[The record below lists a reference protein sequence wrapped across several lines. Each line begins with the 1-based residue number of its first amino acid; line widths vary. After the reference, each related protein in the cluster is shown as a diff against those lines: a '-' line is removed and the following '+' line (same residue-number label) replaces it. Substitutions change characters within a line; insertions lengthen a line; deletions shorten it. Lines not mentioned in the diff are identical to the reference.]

1 MKDERDIDGSQT
13 PIPIKIVLDK
23 VYSSHTQKWP
33 EIDECGQIKQEK
45 VAPFLE

>member
-1 MKDERDIDGSQT
+1 MRETFDGFKT

-33 EIDECGQIKQEK
+33 EIERVWKIKAEK

>member
-1 MKDERDIDGSQT
+1 MKDERDFDGFQT

-33 EIDECGQIKQEK
+33 EIYECGQIKQEK